1 MAENNNGAVSQAMPH
16 EAIIPI
22 VFDGKQHFPGKQQLA
37 GSRQV
42 FEMVERKEPL
52 VPLDED
58 PLQREWDEFIEDFPQ
73 CSRYLEP
80 DFIDRNFPALRKRLS
95 GDATADT
102 TGDEE
107 DKVVIYDVD
116 VKQFRPDDVNVW
128 VKDGNVSVVGRT
140 EKVLNGGG
148 KYVKEELLG
157 GLRIPA
163 DIDADDVTLET
174 TPELRLKISRP
185 DSRPGS
191 AMSSAS
197 SSAHSSAENSLAER

>member
-1 MAENNNGAVSQAMPH
+1 MAENSNGTVSQTAPH

-37 GSRQV
+37 CSRQV

-52 VPLDED
+52 VPLDDD

-80 DFIDRNFPALRKRLS
+80 DFIDRNFPALSKRLS
-95 GDATADT
+95 GDTMADAS
-102 TGDEE
+102 GGEE
-107 DKVVIYDVD
+107 KVVVYDVD
-116 VKQFRPDDVNVW
+116 VKQFRPDDINVW
-128 VKDGNVSVVGRT
+128 VKDGNVSVVGRS

-157 GLRIPA
+157 GIRVPA
-163 DIDADDVTLET
+163 DVEADDVTLET

-197 SSAHSSAENSLAER
+197 SSAPSSAENSLAER

>member
-1 MAENNNGAVSQAMPH
+1 MAENSNGTVSKTAPH

-37 GSRQV
+37 CSRQV

-52 VPLDED
+52 VPWTTTL
-58 PLQREWDEFIEDFPQ
+58 
-73 CSRYLEP
+73 CSVTGMSSSKTSTVQQTA
-80 DFIDRNFPALRKRLS
+80 NFPALSKRLS
-95 GDATADT
+95 GDTTADAS
-102 TGDEE
+102 GDEE
-107 DKVVIYDVD
+107 KVVVYDVD
-116 VKQFRPDDVNVW
+116 VKQFRPDDINVW
-128 VKDGNVSVVGRT
+128 VKDGNVSVVGRS

-157 GLRIPA
+157 GIRVPA
-163 DIDADDVTLET
+163 DVEADDVTLET

-197 SSAHSSAENSLAER
+197 SSAPSSAENSLAER

>member
-1 MAENNNGAVSQAMPH
+1 MADNSNIPH

-22 VFDGKQHFPGKQQLA
+22 VFDGKRHFPGKQQLA

-80 DFIDRNFPALRKRLS
+80 DFIDRNFPTLRKRLS

-102 TGDEE
+102 NGDEE
-107 DKVVIYDVD
+107 AKVVIYDVD
-116 VKQFRPDDVNVW
+116 VKQFRPDDVNVL
-128 VKDGNVSVVGRT
+128 VKDGNMSVVGRT
-140 EKVLNGGG
+140 EKVLSDGG
-148 KYVKEELLG
+148 KYIKEELLG

-185 DSRPGS
+185 DSRPAS
-191 AMSSAS
+191 AMSAS